1 MNENNPKPSKR
12 SIGNKA
18 EDKAVR
24 FLEEKG
30 YEILERNFYSR
41 YGEIDI
47 IARDQDMIVFVEV
60 KYRAGN
66 SFGSPLE
73 SISAKKIRSIC
84 KTSRYYLKSEDISA
98 RFDVIS
104 IIKDKIEH
112 LENAFDY
119 IF

>member
-1 MNENNPKPSKR
+1 MNTPKPSKR

-18 EDKAVR
+18 EDKAVL
-24 FLEEKG
+24 FLENKG
-30 YEILERNFYSR
+30 FKILQRNFYSR

-47 IARDQDMIVFVEV
+47 IAEDPGAIVFIEV
-60 KYRAGN
+60 KYRVNN

-84 KTSRYYLKSEDISA
+84 KTARYYLKSEEINA

-104 IIKDKIEH
+104 ITKDSTEH
-112 LENAFDY
+112 LPNAFDY
-119 IF
+119 IL